1 MITMRSALFGTVFK
15 VVFIL
20 LTTWDLWPML
30 LLDAA
35 LIVGAVWKE

>member
-1 MITMRSALFGTVFK
+1 MITMRSALFGTVCT